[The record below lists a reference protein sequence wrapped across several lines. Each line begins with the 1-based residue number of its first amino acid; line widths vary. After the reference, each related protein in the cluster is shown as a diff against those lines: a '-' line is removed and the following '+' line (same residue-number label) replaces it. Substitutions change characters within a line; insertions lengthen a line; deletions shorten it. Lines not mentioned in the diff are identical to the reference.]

1 MCSAKPAYFGM
12 WWFSTKNACA
22 PAECPLATDNVLLLL
37 GNQSQK
43 RHRTK
48 LTFLTFLI
56 IKQWLFL
63 QNIKVLSFMMHFM
76 QKKEI

>member
-48 LTFLTFLI
+48 LTFLRF
-56 IKQWLFL
+56 
-63 QNIKVLSFMMHFM
+63 
-76 QKKEI
+76 